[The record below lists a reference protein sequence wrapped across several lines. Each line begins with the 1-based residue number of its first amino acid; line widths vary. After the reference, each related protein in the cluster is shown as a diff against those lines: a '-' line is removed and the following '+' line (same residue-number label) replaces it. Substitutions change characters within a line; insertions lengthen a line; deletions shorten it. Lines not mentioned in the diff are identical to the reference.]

1 MTSDPAFPSA
11 QALDR
16 IDRHAISLVGLGLM
30 GSALAPRLL
39 AQGYRLFVWNRTR
52 EKADP
57 WIEQGAHWTENPLA
71 ESPRVILSLYNS
83 EVVEAVL
90 EPWLASITP
99 GQIIIDTTTGQ
110 PSESRR
116 WEERLATRGAAYL
129 DAPISGS
136 SQQTRHGQS
145 TVIVGGNRDAFDRCL
160 DLWPVLGK
168 KVFYVGAS
176 GNAAQMKLVSNLVL
190 GLNRAALA
198 EGLVLAERLGID
210 GHLAL
215 EVLRG
220 SAAYSQQMDTKGAKM
235 LNRDYSVQAKLSQHL
250 KDLRLI
256 LAAAQRVGMHPRLV
270 DVHRN
275 LLELGEQMGL
285 GELDNSAVIEVIRQ
299 AGPAAGGTP

>member
-11 QALDR
+11 EALDR
-16 IDRHAISLVGLGLM
+16 SDRPAISLVGLGLM

-57 WIEQGAHWTENPLA
+57 WIELGAHWTENPLA
-71 ESPRVILSLYNS
+71 ESPRVILSLYSS

-90 EPWLASITP
+90 GPWLASITP
-99 GQIIIDTTTGQ
+99 RQIIIDTTTGQ

-136 SQQTRHGQS
+136 SEQTRQGQS
-145 TVIVGGNRDAFDRCL
+145 TVIVGGNREAFDRCL

-168 KVFYVGAS
+168 KVFYVGTS

-215 EVLRG
+215 DVLRG

-256 LAAAQRVGMHPRLV
+256 LAAAQSVDMHPRLV